1 MDEPI
6 IDEESEKQKYIN
18 ENIIDKGYNP
28 EDLNAFII
36 NRRACSIEEI
46 SLKILKIEI
55 EAFKNEQLKDT
66 YTTIRKTMLLTKRD
80 EQINELYTPQIIK
93 INYLPLPE
101 CKLTKF
107 EKEGKKITIKVLDGK
122 FEKFGGLF
130 SHQIKY
136 VCSITC
142 DELESNVIR
151 TIDDIEWLKN
161 QLNEK
166 YPLIYIP
173 PLYTKEKNKFEKP
186 HLQTRFI
193 IKFFNAILRKKILR
207 ISPIIYQFLTL
218 DENKFSKYKEALNK
232 RKFTLHLKMENFKS
246 TKESEEI
253 KFIKQQI
260 YLPCKN
266 LSKLNLPEYNILM
279 ENINKSLLEVALD
292 FKNLSTHSRELSA
305 LFGKMHSFSTQCEQ
319 NEDIRSIE
327 AKFRNI
333 LIHWSESFE
342 KQSLFFG
349 IECKEFFTY
358 INMELNELNNIFSQ
372 YTKFKD
378 DYEKIGIQLLEKKKK
393 LFVEKKYDK
402 WELSKEEEQ
411 RLNEF
416 KNNFDEAS
424 KYMCKDFTDL
434 VARQKIRVACSC
446 NIILREFKRV
456 DKYLGEQYIS
466 LFNSFKSLS
475 ETIQKEKFD
484 FERLYKL

>member
-1 MDEPI
+1 MEEPI
-6 IDEESEKQKYIN
+6 IEEESEKQKYIN

-46 SLKILKIEI
+46 NLKILKLEI

-66 YTTIRKTMLLTKRD
+66 YTTVRKTMPLTKRD
-80 EQINELYTPQIIK
+80 EQINELYTPQMIK

-101 CKLTKF
+101 CKLTKL
-107 EKEGKKITIKVLDGK
+107 EKEGKKITIKVVDGK

-130 SHQIKY
+130 SHQMKY
-136 VCSITC
+136 TCTITC

-173 PLYTKEKNKFEKP
+173 PIYIKEKNKVEKP
-186 HLQTRFI
+186 HQQTRFI

-207 ISPIIYQFLTL
+207 ISPMIFQFLTL
-218 DENKFSKYKEALNK
+218 DENKFAKYKEVLNK

-260 YLPCKN
+260 YLPGKN
-266 LSKLNLPEYNILM
+266 LTKLNLQEYNLLM
-279 ENINKSLLEVALD
+279 ENLDKSLLEVALD
-292 FKNLSTHSRELSA
+292 FKNLSIHSRELSV
-305 LFGKMHSFSTQCEQ
+305 LLGKMHSFSTQGEQ
-319 NEDIRSIE
+319 NEDIRNII

-333 LIHWSESFE
+333 LSHWSESFE

-358 INMELNELNNIFSQ
+358 INLELNELNNIYSQ
-372 YTKFKD
+372 YIKYKN
-378 DYEKIGIQLLEKKKK
+378 DYEKAGIQLFEKKEK
-393 LFVEKKYDK
+393 LFLEKKYDK
-402 WELSKEEEQ
+402 WELSKEDEK

-416 KNNFDEAS
+416 KNNFNEAS

-434 VARQKIRVACSC
+434 ISGQKIRVACSC

-456 DKYLGEQYIS
+456 DKYLGEQYIN
-466 LFNSFKSLS
+466 LFNSFKILS
-475 ETIQKEKFD
+475 ETVQKNKFD
-484 FERLYKL
+484 FEKLYKL

>member
-130 SHQIKY
+130 SHQMKY

-173 PLYTKEKNKFEKP
+173 PIYIKEKNKVEKP
-186 HLQTRFI
+186 HQQTRFI

-232 RKFTLHLKMENFKS
+232 RKFTLHLNQQKNQKKS
-246 TKESEEI
+246 
-253 KFIKQQI
+253 
-260 YLPCKN
+260 N
-266 LSKLNLPEYNILM
+266 LLN
-279 ENINKSLLEVALD
+279 
-292 FKNLSTHSRELSA
+292 
-305 LFGKMHSFSTQCEQ
+305 
-319 NEDIRSIE
+319 
-327 AKFRNI
+327 
-333 LIHWSESFE
+333 
-342 KQSLFFG
+342 
-349 IECKEFFTY
+349 
-358 INMELNELNNIFSQ
+358 
-372 YTKFKD
+372 
-378 DYEKIGIQLLEKKKK
+378 
-393 LFVEKKYDK
+393 
-402 WELSKEEEQ
+402 
-411 RLNEF
+411 
-416 KNNFDEAS
+416 S
-424 KYMCKDFTDL
+424 KYICHI
-434 VARQKIRVACSC
+434 KIYQ
-446 NIILREFKRV
+446 N
-456 DKYLGEQYIS
+456 
-466 LFNSFKSLS
+466 
-475 ETIQKEKFD
+475 
-484 FERLYKL
+484 